1 MVEGRSSAGF
11 GAGPADLIVAST
23 LLHDGIPVR
32 IIDGD
37 QNPCR
42 YLTARYRNHDVP
54 DMHTIRGLIECTIR
68 PRSLELFD
76 SLDVPE
82 VNQRSG
88 ETAPVALLFCEDG
101 HWATFI
107 RAVRRGRYC
116 SPILGISLKIL
127 LEDSISPCT
136 ENAFLLPRYC
146 CLFCI
151 VSACMNEDQTCK
163 ATEDC
168 CTALTCAYNK
178 VSMSKSLRD
187 QY

>member
-116 SPILGISLKIL
+116 SPILGDIIKDPPRRFHITLHRKRVSPSSLL
-127 LEDSISPCT
+127 LS
-136 ENAFLLPRYC
+136 LLHRQ
-146 CLFCI
+146 
-151 VSACMNEDQTCK
+151 CMYE
-163 ATEDC
+163 
-168 CTALTCAYNK
+168 
-178 VSMSKSLRD
+178 
-187 QY
+187 